1 MDGDNYIRIYSFM
14 RKMGLSGVKRD
25 VYALIYGFTKNSKKT
40 WFNGSVNYIVEWT
53 GSRRSVLDA
62 LKDLTSDGLLIKQYY
77 YKNGA
82 KHCRYRAVVPEGIVT
97 GKCKGCEC
105 NACGKFGGSV
115 SNLEEPDKA
124 SNQKEWF
131 NEFWGK
137 YPRTDV
143 GKTPAAKRF
152 KSKIKKESDYRLLM
166 QAVDRYNQYC
176 INNNKKKEFIKHGA
190 TWIGE
195 WEDWLEN
202 DIGDVKQSSGLSI
215 DERIAEMNAR
225 QNSNII
231 NVTPHNK
238 QMALVGGSYD

>member
-40 WFNGSVNYIVEWT
+40 WFNGSINYIVEWT

-62 LKDLTSDGLLIKQYY
+62 LKELTTDGLLVKEDY
-77 YKNGA
+77 YKNGT
-82 KHCRYRAVVPEGIVT
+82 KFCRYRAVVPDGIKS

-105 NACGKFGGSV
+105 NACGKFGDLV
-115 SNLEEPDKA
+115 AKPERKKPD
-124 SNQKEWF
+124 QETWF
-131 NEFWGK
+131 NNFWK
-137 YPRTDV
+137 QYPRKM
-143 GKTPAAKRF
+143 GKTLATKRF
-152 KSKIKKESDYRLLM
+152 KSKIKKQSDYELLM
-166 QAVDRYNQYC
+166 QAVDRYNQY
-176 INNNKKKEFIKHGA
+176 IDNKNIRGEYIKHGS
-190 TWIGE
+190 TWMNE
-195 WEDWLEN
+195 WADWLEN

-231 NVTPHNK
+231 NVTPYNK
-238 QMALVGGSYD
+238 QMVLVGGSYD

>member
-25 VYALIYGFTKNSKKT
+25 VYALIYGFTKNGKNT
-40 WFNGSVNYIVEWT
+40 WFNGSANYIVEWT

-62 LKDLTSDGLLIKQYY
+62 LKDLTTDGLLIKQYY
-77 YKNGA
+77 YKNGS

-97 GKCKGCEC
+97 GKCKGCKC
-105 NACGKFGGSV
+105 NACGKFGELV
-115 SNLEEPDKA
+115 AKPEETEEA
-124 SNQKEWF
+124 SNQKTWF

-137 YPRTDV
+137 YPRKM
-143 GKTPAAKRF
+143 GKTLAAKRF
-152 KSKIKKESDYRLLM
+152 KSKIKKESDYRRLM
-166 QAVDRYNQYC
+166 QAIDRYNQY
-176 INNNKKKEFIKHGA
+176 INNKNIQSEYIKHGS
-190 TWIGE
+190 TWMNE

-225 QNSNII
+225 QNSSII
-231 NVTPHNK
+231 NVTPYNN
-238 QMALVGGSYD
+238 QMVLVGGSYD